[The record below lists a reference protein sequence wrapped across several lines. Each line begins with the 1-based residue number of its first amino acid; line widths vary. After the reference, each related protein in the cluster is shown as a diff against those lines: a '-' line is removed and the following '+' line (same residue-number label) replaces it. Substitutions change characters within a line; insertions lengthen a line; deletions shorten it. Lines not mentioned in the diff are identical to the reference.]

1 MKVKDLFSYG
11 IVSAISVLDLAFCS
25 RERESYVVNF

>member
-11 IVSAISVLDLAFCS
+11 VVSSISVLDLAFCS
-25 RERESYVVNF
+25 RERESYIVDF